1 MRMLELFA
9 GEHDID
15 LALAE
20 SIDEGFR
27 RAGIGDDDIDICNG
41 GEAHQVVVAQFAGIT
56 HDHDLVGIRDEGGF
70 DGCFLGIGC
79 RQAVIEGQRIGTDE
93 GDIGAH
99 ERHGAQG
106 GIADDG
112 LGDSAYGPAE
122 ELDIGNAA
130 IG

>member
-1 MRMLELFA
+1 MRVLELFA

-15 LALAE
+15 FSIAQG
-20 SIDEGFR
+20 IDEGIR
-27 RAGIGDDDIDICNG
+27 CAGIGDDDIDIGNG
-41 GEAHQVVVAQFAGIT
+41 SEAHQVVVAQFAGIT
-56 HDHDLVGIRDEGGF
+56 HDHDLVGIRDEGRF
-70 DGCFLGIGC
+70 DGCFLGIGR
-79 RQAVIEGQRIGTDE
+79 RQAVIEGQGIGPDESDIGT
-93 GDIGAH
+93 H